1 MSYRVL
7 IGDDHEHARKAMRM
21 ILAED
26 KQFRIVGEATNG
38 ADVLQLTKQLVPD
51 LILLDINMPVM
62 NGLKTTR
69 QIKETFPSIKI
80 IMVTVS
86 DEVTDLFEAIKNGA
100 QGYLV
105 KNLNPS
111 IWLSYLQAVATD
123 TAPMPQAIANRI
135 LAEFTG
141 IKTKEDDPLTPR
153 ERETLTRVALG
164 LSNREI
170 AEELIISE
178 HTVKNHLK
186 NIMQKL
192 HLSNRVQLTR
202 YAYEQGIVKKT

>member
-7 IGDDHEHARKAMRM
+7 IGDDHEHARKAMRL
-21 ILAED
+21 ILDED
-26 KQFRIVGEATNG
+26 KTFNLIGEAISG
-38 ADVLQLTKQLVPD
+38 DEVLRLTEQHMPD
-51 LILLDINMPVM
+51 LILLDINMPGP
-62 NGLKTTR
+62 NGLEVTR
-69 QIKETFPSIKI
+69 QIKEQYPSIKI

-86 DEVTDLFEAIKNGA
+86 DEVTDLFEAIKSGA

-111 IWLSYLQAVATD
+111 IWLSYIHAVATD
-123 TAPMPQAIANRI
+123 SAPMPQEIANRI
-135 LAEFTG
+135 LAEFTSV
-141 IKTKEDDPLTPR
+141 KAKDDDPLTPR
-153 ERETLTRVALG
+153 ERETLSRVALG

-170 AEELIISE
+170 AEELVISE

-192 HLSNRVQLTR
+192 HLNNRVQLTR
-202 YAYEQGIVKKT
+202 YAYEQGIFGK